1 MALRMVAGDSPRTW
15 RRETAREP
23 TGSPVSTYSV
33 MTARRTWRLRWS
45 NSDSAMACA
54 TRLQEFSSHFTARLA
69 RHGPAVS
76 RLASF
81 EPFHRSPRPARHGPA
96 VSRLASF
103 EPFHRSPR
111 HARHGPAVSR
121 LARLEKL
128 DKEGVGEKEAGLG
141 EAHAVRVL

>member
-69 RHGPAVS
+69 TPDTTRPCLGSHLSSHFTA
-76 RLASF
+76 RLAT
-81 EPFHRSPRPARHGPA
+81 PDTTRPC
-96 VSRLASF
+96 
-103 EPFHRSPR
+103 
-111 HARHGPAVSR
+111 
-121 LARLEKL
+121 
-128 DKEGVGEKEAGLG
+128 LG
-141 EAHAVRVL
+141 SHD